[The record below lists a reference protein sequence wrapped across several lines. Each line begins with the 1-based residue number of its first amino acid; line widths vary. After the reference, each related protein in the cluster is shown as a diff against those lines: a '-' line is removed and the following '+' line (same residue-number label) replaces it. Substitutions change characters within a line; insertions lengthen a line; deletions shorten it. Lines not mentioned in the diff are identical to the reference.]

1 MRPPASASHSA
12 PPSSSSPSPH
22 ATPAGVDA
30 EPRSSAQRTA
40 AGTAAGPGGAEPESW
55 TIGRVLRWTQ
65 GRFAARGL
73 LSPRLDAELLLAHTL
88 GRSRV
93 ALYTHFDQLLSKD
106 ELTRYRE
113 CILRRLA
120 GVPVAYLVG
129 EKEFYGLSLH
139 VNESVLIP
147 RPETE
152 LLVDVGVRLLPP
164 SPLRADT
171 PVAESDV
178 ATAPS
183 DAEAMAPSDSASE
196 PLPLL
201 HRAEPGVEMTVHYD
215 DPESAEPAGQ
225 KDAAEPALAAQSEQA
240 GAEVV
245 TAEAAGPETTAATGA
260 APATIIDVGTGSGAV
275 ALAIKHL
282 RPDVRVIAIEQ
293 SPVAIAVATENA
305 ARLGLA
311 VEFWHGDLLSPLP
324 ASLLADVIVAN
335 LPYIPTAEISAL
347 SAEVRHEPHSALDGG
362 PDGLGLVRR
371 LIAQAPGRLQRGGAL
386 ALEIGAGQAAA
397 TEALLHQAGFVDV
410 RSELDLAK
418 IARVVH
424 GRLL

>member
-1 MRPPASASHSA
+1 M
-12 PPSSSSPSPH
+12 
-22 ATPAGVDA
+22 
-30 EPRSSAQRTA
+30 
-40 AGTAAGPGGAEPESW
+40 
-55 TIGRVLRWTQ
+55 LRWTQ

-88 GRSRV
+88 GRTRV
-93 ALYTHFDQLLSKD
+93 ALYTHFDQPLSKD

-113 CILRRLA
+113 CIVRRLA

-129 EKEFYGLSLH
+129 EKEFYGLTLH
-139 VNESVLIP
+139 VSEAVLIP

-164 SPLRADT
+164 APLVGEQTDEASRA
-171 PVAESDV
+171 VADIL
-178 ATAPS
+178 APAELS
-183 DAEAMAPSDSASE
+183 AASTDAAPE
-196 PLPLL
+196 VL

-215 DPESAEPAGQ
+215 EPSFSDGEQEEAEASQPGAASAGAGIPTEPA
-225 KDAAEPALAAQSEQA
+225 AVSP
-240 GAEVV
+240 
-245 TAEAAGPETTAATGA
+245 GA
-260 APATIIDVGTGSGAV
+260 APEPAPSTVIDVGTGSGAV

-282 RPDVRVIAIEQ
+282 RPDVRVLAIDQ

-311 VEFWHGDLLSPLP
+311 VEFWLGDLLAALP
-324 ASLLADVIVAN
+324 AGLLADVIVAN

-347 SAEVRHEPHSALDGG
+347 AAEVRHEPHSALDGG
-362 PDGLGLVRR
+362 PDGLALVRR
-371 LIAQAPGRLQRGGAL
+371 LIAQAAGRLNRGGAL
-386 ALEIGAGQAAA
+386 ALEIGFGQAAA
-397 TEALLHQAGFVDV
+397 TEVLLQRAGFVDV

-418 IARVVH
+418 IPRVVH

>member
-1 MRPPASASHSA
+1 M
-12 PPSSSSPSPH
+12 
-22 ATPAGVDA
+22 
-30 EPRSSAQRTA
+30 
-40 AGTAAGPGGAEPESW
+40 
-55 TIGRVLRWTQ
+55 LRWTQ

-88 GRSRV
+88 GRTRV

-106 ELTRYRE
+106 ELARYRE
-113 CILRRLA
+113 CILRRLS
-120 GVPVAYLVG
+120 GVPVAYLIG
-129 EKEFYGLSLH
+129 EKEFYGLGLH
-139 VNESVLIP
+139 VSEAVLIP

-164 SPLRADT
+164 APLSQELAVADAGT
-171 PVAESDV
+171 PVEVPDLEAPAETATAAAES
-178 ATAPS
+178 
-183 DAEAMAPSDSASE
+183 
-196 PLPLL
+196 PLL

-215 DPESAEPAGQ
+215 EPDPAIEDAADQDESLPGAEPTGAGAL
-225 KDAAEPALAAQSEQA
+225 DLAAAGGTQTSPASPASE
-240 GAEVV
+240 
-245 TAEAAGPETTAATGA
+245 GP
-260 APATIIDVGTGSGAV
+260 PATVIDVGTGSGAV

-282 RPDVRVIAIEQ
+282 RPDVRVLAVEQ

-311 VEFWHGDLLSPLP
+311 VEFWHGDLLAPLP
-324 ASLLADVIVAN
+324 TGLLADVIVAN

-347 SAEVRHEPHSALDGG
+347 AAEVRHEPHSALDGG
-362 PDGLGLVRR
+362 PDGLALVRR
-371 LIAQAPGRLQRGGAL
+371 LIAQAAGRLQRGGAL

-397 TEALLHQAGFVDV
+397 TEALLHKAGFVDV

-418 IARVVH
+418 IPRVVH

>member
-1 MRPPASASHSA
+1 M
-12 PPSSSSPSPH
+12 
-22 ATPAGVDA
+22 
-30 EPRSSAQRTA
+30 
-40 AGTAAGPGGAEPESW
+40 
-55 TIGRVLRWTQ
+55 
-65 GRFAARGL
+65 
-73 LSPRLDAELLLAHTL
+73 AHTL
-88 GRSRV
+88 GKTRV
-93 ALYTHFDQLLSKD
+93 ALYTHFDQLLSKE
-106 ELTRYRE
+106 ELTRFRE

-129 EKEFYGLSLH
+129 EKEFYGLTLQ

-164 SPLRADT
+164 APLGG
-171 PVAESDV
+171 AEV
-178 ATAPS
+178 L
-183 DAEAMAPSDSASE
+183 AEALLPEIDASVQEASPEDAASAA
-196 PLPLL
+196 LPLL

-215 DPESAEPAGQ
+215 EPEPTIAPA
-225 KDAAEPALAAQSEQA
+225 DEATDEA
-240 GAEVV
+240 
-245 TAEAAGPETTAATGA
+245 AAGPTLHSAAGSGRRAMEAAEASPARPADA
-260 APATIIDVGTGSGAV
+260 APATVFDVGTGSGAV

-311 VEFWHGDLLSPLP
+311 VEFWHGDLLAPLP
-324 ASLLADVIVAN
+324 AGLLADVIVAN

-347 SAEVRHEPHSALDGG
+347 AAEVRHEPHSALDGG
-362 PDGLGLVRR
+362 SDGLSLVRR
-371 LIAQAPGRLQRGGAL
+371 LVAQAPSRLNRGGAL
-386 ALEIGAGQAAA
+386 ALEIGAGQSAA
-397 TEALLHQAGFVDV
+397 TEALLHAAGFVDV

>member
-1 MRPPASASHSA
+1 M
-12 PPSSSSPSPH
+12 
-22 ATPAGVDA
+22 
-30 EPRSSAQRTA
+30 
-40 AGTAAGPGGAEPESW
+40 
-55 TIGRVLRWTQ
+55 LRWTQ

-88 GRSRV
+88 GRTRV

-106 ELTRYRE
+106 ELARYRE
-113 CILRRLA
+113 CILRRLS

-129 EKEFYGLSLH
+129 EKEFYGLGLQVS
-139 VNESVLIP
+139 EAVLIP

-164 SPLRADT
+164 APLSQALSAADAD
-171 PVAESDV
+171 PPAEERDRE
-178 ATAPS
+178 APTETAP
-183 DAEAMAPSDSASE
+183 AAPEA
-196 PLPLL
+196 PLL

-215 DPESAEPAGQ
+215 EPEPTVEDAADQDDSAP
-225 KDAAEPALAAQSEQA
+225 AAEPKAAGALAPLA
-240 GAEVV
+240 GSGPP
-245 TAEAAGPETTAATGA
+245 TSPAGVAPEGP
-260 APATIIDVGTGSGAV
+260 PATVIDVGTGSGAV

-282 RPDVRVIAIEQ
+282 RPDVRVLAVEQ

-311 VEFWHGDLLSPLP
+311 VEFWHGDLLTALP
-324 ASLLADVIVAN
+324 TGLLADVIVAN

-362 PDGLGLVRR
+362 PDGLALVRR
-371 LIAQAPGRLQRGGAL
+371 LIAQAAGRLQRGGAL

-397 TEALLHQAGFVDV
+397 TEALLHRAGFVDV

-418 IARVVH
+418 IPRVVH